1 MLKDCK
7 CGDPRFPVPDGHVH
21 CEAANPVASKNSLKK
36 KKKKWFNKDYN
47 FNFRKMSINFGKFMV
62 YGKFKENL
70 KEKKKIE
77 KFFIGFTY
85 EWYK

>member
-1 MLKDCK
+1 
-7 CGDPRFPVPDGHVH
+7 
-21 CEAANPVASKNSLKK
+21 
-36 KKKKWFNKDYN
+36 
-47 FNFRKMSINFGKFMV
+47 MSINFGKFMV